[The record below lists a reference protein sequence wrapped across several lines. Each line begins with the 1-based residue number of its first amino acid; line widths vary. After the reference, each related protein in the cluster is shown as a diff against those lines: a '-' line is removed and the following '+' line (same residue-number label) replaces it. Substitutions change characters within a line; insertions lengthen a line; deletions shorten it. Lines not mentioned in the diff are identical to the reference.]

1 MERRPGRANSARFP
15 SGSGGHRA
23 HVHILRTKPV
33 EDVLAQNDDDDPQQ
47 PSRLRKQLGR
57 RDLMGFGVGIVIGT
71 GVFTLTGVE
80 AKNHAG
86 PAVVLS
92 FVLAGVVS
100 LLAALCY
107 AELASSVPTAGSAYT
122 YAYATIGEVAAWI
135 IGWDLVLEFA
145 LGAAVVAR
153 GWSSYLQNLFDLPV
167 SVFGET
173 SHINLGAMFIVLVL
187 GTVAVVGIRESAW
200 VTNALVGIKV
210 IICLFIIVAG
220 AFYVRTANWHPFVPH
235 GSGADPSVHG
245 STRPL
250 IQVAFGVAPS
260 AFGFAGVLTAAAVV
274 FFAYS
279 GFEAVANLSEET
291 RRPARDVPQGLLGT
305 LALATVLY
313 VGVSLVVTGMVHY
326 SKLNEGSPLASAF
339 DSVGASW
346 AGTLVSIAAVCG
358 LTSVTL
364 VDIVTMSRIGF
375 AMARD
380 GLLPKQIARVHPRFG
395 TPAGLTAAITVAVTV
410 VAGFVSLSTLA
421 DLVSIGTLF
430 AFLLVSIAVPVLRRT
445 RPDMKRPFRVPLSPV
460 IPIVSALACL
470 YLMLNLSVATWIRFA
485 VWLVIGMVVY
495 LGYGH
500 RNARLADSKQPDRVT
515 ASAGAGRG

>member
-1 MERRPGRANSARFP
+1 VPIF
-15 SGSGGHRA
+15 
-23 HVHILRTKPV
+23 RTKPI
-33 EDVLAQNDDDDPQQ
+33 EDVLAQNEQAGEEHAGG
-47 PSRLRKQLGR
+47 LRKRLGR
-57 RDLMGFGVGIVIGT
+57 RDLIGFGVGIVIGT
-71 GVFTLTGVE
+71 GIFTLTGVE

-92 FVLAGVVS
+92 FLMAGAVS

-122 YAYATIGEVAAWI
+122 YAYATIGEIAAWI

-153 GWSSYLQNLFDLPV
+153 GWSSYLQNLFDLPT
-167 SVFGET
+167 SAFGEA
-173 SHINLGAMFIVLVL
+173 SHVNVGAIVIVAVL
-187 GTVAVVGIRESAW
+187 GTVAVVGIKESAW
-200 VTNALVGIKV
+200 VTNVLVAIKV
-210 IICLFIIVAG
+210 SVCVFIIVAG
-220 AFYVRTANWHPFVPH
+220 AFFVRSANWHPFVPH
-235 GSGADPSVHG
+235 AQGTDPSVHG
-245 STRPL
+245 GTRPV
-250 IQVAFGVAPS
+250 IQVLFGVAPS

-291 RRPARDVPQGLLGT
+291 RKPARDLPQGLFGT

-380 GLLPKQIARVHPRFG
+380 GLLPRSVAAISPRFG
-395 TPAGLTAAITVAVTV
+395 TPAPLTAGITVV
-410 VAGFVSLSTLA
+410 VMALAGFVSLSTLA

-430 AFLLVSIAVPVLRRT
+430 AFLLVSVAVPILRRT
-445 RPDMKRPFRVPLSPV
+445 RRDLHRPFRVPFSPV
-460 IPIVSALACL
+460 IPVVSALACL
-470 YLMLNLSVATWIRFA
+470 YLMLNLSVETWIRFL
-485 VWLVIGMVVY
+485 VWLVVGLVVY
-495 LGYGH
+495 FGYGH
-500 RNARLADSKQPDRVT
+500 RNARLAHRAERDRV
-515 ASAGAGRG
+515 AVG

>member
-1 MERRPGRANSARFP
+1 VTVF
-15 SGSGGHRA
+15 
-23 HVHILRTKPV
+23 RTKPI
-33 EDVLAQNDDDDPQQ
+33 EHVLEQSDPNGDAE
-47 PSRLRKQLGR
+47 RTGGLRKRLGR
-57 RDLMGFGVGIVIGT
+57 RDLIGFGVGIVIGT
-71 GVFTLTGVE
+71 GIFTLTGVE
-80 AKNHAG
+80 ARNHAG

-92 FVLAGVVS
+92 FVLAGAVS

-122 YAYATIGEVAAWI
+122 YAYATIGELAAWI

-153 GWSSYLQNLFDLPV
+153 GWSSYLQDLFDLPT
-167 SVFGET
+167 SVFGEA
-173 SHINLGAMFIVLVL
+173 SSVNLGAIAIVAVL
-187 GTVAVVGIRESAW
+187 GIVAAVGIRESAW
-200 VTNALVGIKV
+200 VTNTLVAIKV
-210 IICLFIIVAG
+210 AICVFIIVAG
-220 AFYVRTANWHPFVPH
+220 AFFVSSSNWHPFVPRAQ
-235 GSGADPSVHG
+235 GTAGDVHG

-250 IQVAFGVAPS
+250 IQVVFGIAPS

-279 GFEAVANLSEET
+279 GFEAVANLGEET
-291 RRPARDVPQGLLGT
+291 KRPARDLPQGLLGT

-326 SKLNEGSPLASAF
+326 TRINEGSPLSSAF
-339 DSVGASW
+339 DAVGASW

-380 GLLPKQIARVHPRFG
+380 GLLPPGIAALSPRFG
-395 TPAGLTAAITVAVTV
+395 TPARLTAGITVAVTAL
-410 VAGFVSLSTLA
+410 AGFVSLSTLA

-430 AFLLVSIAVPVLRRT
+430 AFLVVSVAVPVLRRT
-445 RPDMKRPFRVPLSPV
+445 RPRMRRPFRVPLSPAV
-460 IPIVSALACL
+460 PVVSALACL
-470 YLMLNLSVATWIRFA
+470 YLMLNLSIATWIRFA
-485 VWLVIGMVVY
+485 IWLVIGLGIY
-495 LGYGH
+495 GGYGTRH
-500 RNARLADSKQPDRVT
+500 ARLARTDSREPAAAAR
-515 ASAGAGRG
+515 R